1 MFDNKSVTKKQLLK
15 MLEQLKKNPKDKI
28 GILGDVGITVLGA
41 IGAGGAVAAA
51 GTTVSIPIITALTG
65 IGMVVA
71 APVGMVAGA
80 AVAGGAVAYGVSRL
94 IKSGGFNEGKQKQ
107 LLNECEKRLR
117 DIEAKERASSL
128 EDNDKTRFHIF
139 LEEPLKLDLISAED
153 AQGLIMAVENG
164 QMSLHDAYHYVEDV
178 IKAAKPSDSKQDSTP
193 KLPPSSTN
201 S

>member
-1 MFDNKSVTKKQLLK
+1 